1 MTNLTEEEIR
11 IRAYDIW
18 VEAGKP
24 HGRHEEFW
32 LQAEKE
38 LGHEDKSSPLRAP
51 GNLQ

>member
-1 MTNLTEEEIR
+1 MTKPTEEEIR

-38 LGHEDKSSPLRAP
+38 MGGEDKSSPLRTP
-51 GNLQ
+51 DNL